1 MSTAATADGEPA
13 MLAVAGVR
21 PGAVRAGIRYPD
33 RRDLVALILAPG
45 ATAAAVF
52 TRNAFCAAPVQI
64 ARQHLSACAARPRML
79 LINTGN
85 ANAGTGAAG
94 LAAARRCCVA
104 AAHLAG
110 VQAAEVLPFSTGV
123 IGEDLP
129 DQIIVDALPGLLSAC
144 AVDRW
149 ADAAQGILTTD
160 TRPKGASR
168 RFEAGGVVYTL
179 TGIAKGAG
187 MLRPDMA
194 TMLAFLATDAALAA
208 ETLDAC
214 LRRAVEQSFHR
225 ISVDG
230 DTSTNDAVLLAA
242 SGAAGAARG
251 ANAEQA
257 LAAAFQEALDSLCL
271 ELALALVRDGE
282 GASRFVEIAVVGGAT
297 PQECLAVAFTV
308 AHSPL
313 VKTALFAGDPNWGRI
328 LAAIGRAGV
337 AALDVHGVRIAI
349 NGLAVAQSGRRAA
362 SYNEAATARVMA
374 GRELCLQIDLGRG
387 TAMERVWTSDL
398 SYDYVRINA
407 EYRS

>member
-1 MSTAATADGEPA
+1 

-33 RRDLVALILAPG
+33 RRDLAAFVFAPG
-45 ATAAAVF
+45 TAAAAVF

-64 ARQHLSACAARPRML
+64 AREHLAACAARPRIL

-85 ANAGTGAAG
+85 ANAGTGPAG
-94 LAAARRCCVA
+94 LAAARRCCA
-104 AAHLAG
+104 AAADLAG
-110 VQAAEVLPFSTGV
+110 VQVAEVLPFSTGV

-144 AVDRW
+144 DADRW
-149 ADAAQGILTTD
+149 ADAALGILTTD

-168 RFEAGGVVYTL
+168 RFEAGGVAYTL

-194 TMLAFLATDAALAA
+194 TMLAFLATDAALRP
-208 ETLDAC
+208 EILQAC
-214 LRRAVEQSFHR
+214 LRRAVERSFHR

-242 SGAAGAARG
+242 TGAAGAARG
-251 ANAEQA
+251 AGAEDA
-257 LAAAFQEALDSLCL
+257 LAAAFQEALDALCL
-271 ELALALVRDGE
+271 QLALALVRDGE
-282 GASRFVEIAVVGGAT
+282 GASRFVEITVAGGAT
-297 PQECLAVAFTV
+297 PRECLAVAFTV

-337 AALDVHGVRIAI
+337 AALDVRAVRIAI
-349 NGLAVAQSGRRAA
+349 NGLAVARSGCRAA
-362 SYNEAATARVMA
+362 SYDEAALARAMA
-374 GRELCLQIDLGRG
+374 RRELCLRIDLGRG
-387 TAMERVWTSDL
+387 SATERVWTSDF
-398 SYDYVRINA
+398 SYDYIRINA

>member
-1 MSTAATADGEPA
+1 MPATADGEPA

-52 TRNAFCAAPVQI
+52 TRNAFCAAPVRI
-64 ARQHLSACAARPRML
+64 AREHLSACASRPRML

-85 ANAGTGAAG
+85 ANAGTGPAG
-94 LAAARRCCVA
+94 LAAARRCCA
-104 AAHLAG
+104 AAADLAG
-110 VQAAEVLPFSTGV
+110 VQAVEVLPFSTGV

-168 RFEAGGVVYTL
+168 RFEVGGVAYTL

-194 TMLAFLATDAALAA
+194 TMLAFLATDAALDP
-208 ETLDAC
+208 ETLDTC
-214 LRRAVEQSFHR
+214 LRRAVERSFHR

-251 ANAEQA
+251 AEEA

-282 GASRFVEIAVVGGAT
+282 GASRFVEIAVAGGAT

-328 LAAIGRAGV
+328 LAAIGRAGLV
-337 AALDVHGVRIAI
+337 ALDVHGVCIAI

-362 SYNEAATARVMA
+362 SYDEAAAARVMA
-374 GRELCLQIDLGRG
+374 GRELCLHIDLGRG
-387 TAMERVWTSDL
+387 TATERVWTSDL